1 MRGFVLQHLLFN
13 FPRASPDVSRAEGI
27 SLKELDHTRKLVKN
41 NLQVAWFYIA
51 LAANWLETAEN
62 VSA

>member
-41 NLQVAWFYIA
+41 NLQVA
-51 LAANWLETAEN
+51 
-62 VSA
+62 